1 MDLQLTKE
9 IRSKLYLAALDALD
23 GCDDQDT
30 AEAFANVVSFGNDG
44 PAALAEV
51 FSLTEAV
58 ANLVYENAGESGKY
72 LQISFDKLAS
82 CVGSKKTAMAALRLN
97 GFKPYKNSDAW
108 TNSPNGGRGFIVSI
122 SADFFANHLQDW
134 AKVA

>member
-9 IRSKLYLAALDALD
+9 TRSKLYLAALDALD

-30 AEAFANVVSFGNDG
+30 AEAFADVVSFGNDG

-58 ANLVYENAGESGKY
+58 ANLVYENAGESGKS

-82 CVGSKKTAMAALRLN
+82 CVGNKRTATTALRLN
-97 GFKPYKNSDAW
+97 GFTSHKNSDAW
-108 TNSPNGGRGFIVSI
+108 TNSPNGGRGFVVSI
-122 SADFFANHLQDW
+122 GADFFTDHLKNW
-134 AKVA
+134 AKAA

>member
-1 MDLQLTKE
+1 MDLQLNKE
-9 IRSKLYLAALDALD
+9 IRSKLYLAALEALD
-23 GCDDQDT
+23 GCEDQGT
-30 AEAFANVVSFGNDG
+30 AEAFADVVSFGNDG

-58 ANLVYENAGESGKY
+58 ANLVYENSGNSGKY
-72 LQISFDKLAS
+72 LQISLDNLAL

-108 TNSPNGGRGFIVSI
+108 TNSPNGGRGFVVSI
-122 SADFFANHLQDW
+122 SADFFASHLQDW